1 MYVVQTITIKI
12 TTEKITMLTHPM
24 IDQLRT
30 MKLTGMLEALSEQ
43 LQNSQTKTLSFEERL
58 SLLIDREQS
67 LRSNRL
73 LQSRLRQAK
82 LHISQATLA
91 DIDYRPDRQLDK
103 KQILQLSSG
112 DWLQQSQSLILTGAT
127 GTGKSYLACA
137 LAHKSCMLGYRP
149 QYWRVTRLLEELELA
164 KADGRYL
171 LTLLKSLARLSLLI
185 LDDWAM
191 VKLKGIHQQLIL
203 DVLDDRYQKASTIIT
218 SQLPVTVWYE
228 QIEDK
233 TFADAILDRA
243 PALKIEQYSQ

>member
-1 MYVVQTITIKI
+1 
-12 TTEKITMLTHPM
+12 MLTHPM
-24 IDQLRT
+24 IDQLRS
-30 MKLTGMLEALSEQ
+30 MKLTGMLEALCEQ
-43 LQNSQTKTLSFEERL
+43 LQDAQIKSLSFEERL
-58 SLLIDREQS
+58 SLLLDREQI

-103 KQILQLSSG
+103 KQILQLSNG

-137 LAHKSCMLGYRP
+137 LAHKACLLGYRP
-149 QYWRVTRLLEELELA
+149 QYWRTTRLLEELELA

-171 LTLLKSLARLSLLI
+171 ICIKALARFNLLI

-191 VKLKGIHQQLIL
+191 VKLQGVQQQLIL
-203 DVLDDRYQKASTIIT
+203 DVLDDRYQKASTVIT
-218 SQLPVTVWYE
+218 SQLPVTAWYE

-233 TFADAILDRA
+233 TFADAILDRMLGQA
-243 PALKIEQYSQ
+243 QIIQLNGPSMRKNKPTNKA